1 METTLHE
8 MLKKRPGMSILQLKR
23 ALLAQQRNGYA
34 HIDADIATLELS
46 QPFTYEYTR
55 LSSSY

>member
-1 METTLHE
+1 METTLQE
-8 MLKKRPGMSILQLKR
+8 MLKKRPGMSMLQLKKT
-23 ALLAQQRNGYA
+23 LLVQQKNGYA
-34 HIDADIATLELS
+34 LIDANIATLELS